1 MDLFDLLIL
10 SLFALPALLRWIE
23 QSRKR
28 EQQEGVEGPQ
38 TPPTERVDRR
48 SEFERALEEIGL
60 TLQGKPVPAPPRA
73 SETTRTRSTEVAD
86 GGFSREE
93 SFEVTPGSR
102 APSAMPFRKLR
113 KVEITSPYTRRKST
127 KRNRAHRVRR
137 VVRRAGRAREAIL
150 LSEVL
155 GPPAA
160 FRSRGRAW

>member
-28 EQQEGVEGPQ
+28 GQQEGAEGSQP
-38 TPPTERVDRR
+38 PPTERVDRR

-60 TLQGKPVPAPPRA
+60 TLQGKPAPPRP
-73 SETTRTRSTEVAD
+73 SESARTRSAD
-86 GGFSREE
+86 AANGGFSREE

-102 APSAMPFRKLR
+102 APGAMPFRKLR
-113 KVEITSPYTRRKST
+113 KVEITSPYTRPTSTRRKQ
-127 KRNRAHRVRR
+127 AHRVRR
-137 VVRRAGRAREAIL
+137 VVRSASRAREAIL

-160 FRSRGRAW
+160 FRSRRRGW